1 MEIDLNKYNFSYV
14 KLNASEPPKELTP
27 KNKQYVLFG
36 KKNDFPNYLIE
47 NYQKSSTHA
56 AIVNGKINYISGKG
70 LKVEDYQTVNDLAI
84 TKALIK
90 SVNEYEDADD
100 LNRKLA
106 TDLTLFGGFYC
117 EILPNKKKEIGG
129 LAHLEFQ
136 NIRRDKEDLDLW
148 YYTADWNN
156 KPEQNEDWKVFHTF
170 KGTFEQGKN
179 YLCEYRSYRAGEG
192 FYSLPDYLSANNYI
206 ESEWRI
212 ANFQLNNIKN
222 GFAAGFLVNMYNGQ
236 PTEEEKQYIERAF
249 KEMFQGDEN
258 AGKVV
263 LNWSNPDSKPA
274 EIIPI
279 PTNGQDDRF
288 RLLDEQIKNALFIA
302 HSVTNPM
309 LFGVKTA
316 GQLGGRNELIESYEL
331 FQNTYIEGKQ
341 LLLEKFWND
350 ILNYKKINAKLE
362 IVRTTP
368 FGVEEKVNPVALSLG
383 SLSPLVANKVLDS
396 MTVPEIR
403 GLIGLAGGIDDLQ
416 KSEFSKQ
423 KKDDKLVEHF
433 SNCGFEED
441 ELEVVYERGINAKNI
456 EDAEKFAEVTAFE
469 NKVLGLLIGSPD
481 LPPQEI
487 AKALNVEVSK
497 VMDAYKTLVAE
508 GLVEIV
514 DNQYKPTQ
522 EGIVEAPEDDVIVV
536 YKYDKRPDAPK
547 LKEGGRSREF
557 CTIMMRL
564 NRSYTID
571 DIKALRN
578 GQGLDVFVSRGG
590 WYTNPITK
598 AHTPY
603 CRHRWVQRLVRI
615 KK

>member
-14 KLNASEPPKELTP
+14 KLNASAPPKELTP
-27 KNKQYVLFG
+27 KNKLYVLFG
-36 KKNDFPNYLIE
+36 KDNKFPNYLIE

-56 AIVNGKINYISGKG
+56 AIINGKINYISGKG
-70 LKVEDYQTVNDLAI
+70 LEVEDYQTVNDLAM
-84 TKALIK
+84 TKALIR
-90 SVNEYEDADD
+90 SVNDYEDADD

-136 NIRRDKEDLDLW
+136 NIRRDKGDLDIW
-148 YYTADWNN
+148 YYTSDWNT
-156 KPEQNEDWKVFHTF
+156 KPEQNEDWKIFETF

-179 YLCEYRSYRAGEG
+179 YLVEYRSYRAGEG

-222 GFAAGFLVNMYNGQ
+222 GFAAGFIVNMYNGM
-236 PTEEEKQYIERAF
+236 PTEDEKTYIETAF
-249 KEMFQGDEN
+249 KNMFQGDEN

-263 LNWSNPDSKPA
+263 LNWSNPDSKAA
-274 EIIPI
+274 EIIAI

-350 ILNYKKINAKLE
+350 ILNYKKISSK
-362 IVRTTP
+362 ICIIRTEP
-368 FGVEEKVNPVALSLG
+368 IQERLSEQTL
-383 SLSPLVANKVLDS
+383 LSV
-396 MTVPEIR
+396 MTTDEIR
-403 GLIGLAGGIDDLQ
+403 EKAGLPPLNDEAIKTTKFASDRDNT
-416 KSEFSKQ
+416 
-423 KKDDKLVEHF
+423 LVEHF

-441 ELEVVYERGINAKNI
+441 ELELVYERGINAKNI
-456 EDAEKFAEVTAFE
+456 EAAEKFAEVTAFE
-469 NKVLGLLIGSPD
+469 NKVLGMLIGSPD

-497 VMDAYKTLVAE
+497 VMDAYKTLVSE
-508 GLVEIV
+508 GLVDIV

-536 YKYDKRPDAPK
+536 YKYAVRPDAPR
-547 LKEGGRSREF
+547 LKEGGRSRDF
-557 CTIMMRL
+557 CRLMIGL

-590 WYTNPITK
+590 WYTNPNTG